1 MSQQNGFPIGSIQI
15 ANNLKVNKLNV
26 GQRLTLPEP
35 ITESE
40 RTLLAQLI
48 YAEAQGELYSGKVAV
63 ARL

>member
-1 MSQQNGFPIGSIQI
+1 
-15 ANNLKVNKLNV
+15 
-26 GQRLTLPEP
+26 LTLPEP